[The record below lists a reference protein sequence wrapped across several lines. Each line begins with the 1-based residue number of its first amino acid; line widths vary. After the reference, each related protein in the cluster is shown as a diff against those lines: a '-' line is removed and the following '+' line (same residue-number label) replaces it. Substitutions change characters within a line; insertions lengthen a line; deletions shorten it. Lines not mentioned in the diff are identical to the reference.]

1 MANLPNKEPLKI
13 NLTQSTNNSKYTCRN
28 YGQNNNDMKLN
39 LNIQPLES
47 WIKTGKEPLLIAGPC
62 SAETEDQLV
71 ATAHLLAKTG
81 RVSAL
86 RAGIWKPRTRPGEFE
101 GIGSIGLEWLKR
113 AKEETGLPTAVEV
126 ATAKHVEEALKAGV
140 DILWVGARSTA
151 NPFTVQEIADALKG
165 VDVPVMVK
173 NPVNPDLT
181 LWIGALERINNA
193 GITKLAAIHRGFSSY
208 EKSAFRNEP
217 MWDLAIN
224 LKTHAPHL
232 PIICDPSHISGNR
245 DLIPYISQ
253 KALDMDMQGLMIES
267 HIDPTIAWTDAKQQ
281 VTPAALEELIG
292 RLTLRKPETRNV
304 EVNDKLADLRNSIDK
319 IDDLVIQKMAE
330 RMQIV
335 EQIGNYKRDNNITI
349 LQVNRWDEILNKR
362 TSYARALKLSTEFA
376 EKLLELIHSES
387 IRKQTEIMNK
397 DQVSVP
403 AEKLTHV

>member
-1 MANLPNKEPLKI
+1 
-13 NLTQSTNNSKYTCRN
+13 
-28 YGQNNNDMKLN
+28 MKLE

-47 WIKTGKEPLLIAGPC
+47 WIKTGKEPLVIAGPC

-71 ATAHLLAKTG
+71 ATAHLLAQTG

-113 AKEETGLPTAVEV
+113 AKAETGLPTAVEV

-173 NPVNPDLT
+173 NPVNPDLS

-217 MWDLAIN
+217 MWDIAIH
-224 LKTHAPHL
+224 LKTLAPHL
-232 PIICDPSHISGNR
+232 PMINDPSHITGNR
-245 DLIPYISQ
+245 SLIGYVSQ
-253 KALDMDMQGLMIES
+253 KALDLDMQGLMIES
-267 HIDPTIAWTDAKQQ
+267 HIDPSVAWTDAAQQ
-281 VTPAALEELIG
+281 VTPAGLVEIIDHLA
-292 RLTLRKPETRNV
+292 LRKPEVRDAV
-304 EVNDKLADLRNSIDK
+304 VNDKLAELRSQIDK
-319 IDDLVIQKMAE
+319 IDDLVIQKVAE
-330 RMQIV
+330 RMQIA
-335 EQIGNYKRDNNITI
+335 EKIGQYKKDNGITI

-362 TSYARALKLSTEFA
+362 TTYAKALKLSGEFT
-376 EKLLELIHSES
+376 EKLLELLHSES
-387 IRKQTEIMNK
+387 IRKQTEVMNK
-397 DQVSVP
+397 DQ
-403 AEKLTHV
+403 AGQEADKLTHA

>member
-1 MANLPNKEPLKI
+1 MKIDLK
-13 NLTQSTNNSKYTCRN
+13 
-28 YGQNNNDMKLN
+28 
-39 LNIQPLES
+39 IQPLS
-47 WIKTGKEPLLIAGPC
+47 TWIKPANENQPLLIAGPC
-62 SAETEDQLV
+62 SAETEEQLV
-71 ATAHLLAKTG
+71 ATAQLLAKTG
-81 RVSAL
+81 KLSAL

-101 GIGSIGLEWLKR
+101 GIGSIGLEWLKT
-113 AKEETGLPTAVEV
+113 AKAETGLPTAVEV

-217 MWDLAIN
+217 MWDMAIN
-224 LKTHAPHL
+224 LKTHAPDL
-232 PIICDPSHISGNR
+232 PIINDPSHITGNR
-245 DLIPYISQ
+245 DLIPYIAQ

-267 HIDPTIAWTDAKQQ
+267 HIDPSVAWTDAKQQ
-281 VTPAALEELIG
+281 VTPKALAELIDN
-292 RLTLRKPETRNV
+292 LTLRKPEV
-304 EVNDKLADLRNSIDK
+304 KSADIKDALADLRSQIDK
-319 IDDLVIQKMAE
+319 IDDLVIQKLAE

-335 EQIGNYKRDNNITI
+335 EKIGNYKKDNGITI
-349 LQVNRWDEILNKR
+349 LQVNRWDEILKKGVQ
-362 TSYARALKLSTEFA
+362 YGKALKLDNDFT

-387 IRKQTEIMNK
+387 IRKQTEIMNSGTTVK
-397 DQVSVP
+397 
-403 AEKLTHV
+403 ENLTHA